1 MSEIW
6 ADPDAG
12 GEAGDEGRKIKM
24 LFHFDVQGLGRFEM
38 LMIFKDRV
46 VDMQLGVPPVLAGQ
60 SGDIEEHVAGIMKK
74 NGLGLGRML
83 VRERAGS
90 LRIEDVFPE
99 IREKERTIN
108 VRI

>member
-1 MSEIW
+1 
-6 ADPDAG
+6 
-12 GEAGDEGRKIKM
+12 
-24 LFHFDVQGLGRFEM
+24 
-38 LMIFKDRV
+38 
-46 VDMQLGVPPVLAGQ
+46 
-60 SGDIEEHVAGIMKK
+60 MKK

-83 VRERAGS
+83 VREKTGS